1 MRKLSFLSFGTLLLA
16 MGCRTDRQN
25 SYNPI
30 IGSSTK
36 PSTGGGT
43 GNGTLVK
50 STSSNGIPRYNY
62 FYNGSKIVEVRD
74 ASNNIVATY
83 TYNGDLISGYTDY
96 EVPNAAKKV
105 ANFEY
110 NSSNQMVKAIY
121 TQYDA
126 SNSITSRVLE
136 SISWSNPSQPEAQ
149 LSAIDASGNPISPQT
164 TNYMKINFILQ
175 NGNLVKM
182 TVDGRIPNSI
192 NSNITRSETTYVYD
206 TAHKNPYANLTG
218 LDKILYG
225 LPGGVVQRATNFAT
239 KVTLSNSI
247 VESNGTVQQ
256 GSTSTSTV
264 TLNAVQYNSFTA
276 PLSGSSEIRTVF
288 PDPSMPPMV
297 VNSNFEY
304 AYQ

>member
-1 MRKLSFLSFGTLLLA
+1 M
-16 MGCRTDRQN
+16 
-25 SYNPI
+25 
-30 IGSSTK
+30 
-36 PSTGGGT
+36 
-43 GNGTLVK
+43 
-50 STSSNGIPRYNY
+50 
-62 FYNGSKIVEVRD
+62 EVRD
-74 ASNNIVATY
+74 ASNKIVATY

-126 SNSITSRVLE
+126 SNNITSRVLE

-182 TVDGRIPNSI
+182 TVDGRIPISI
-192 NSNITRSETTYVYD
+192 NSNFTRSETTYVYD
-206 TAHKNPYANLTG
+206 TAHKNPYANITG

-225 LPGGVVQRATNFAT
+225 LPGGRCTRSYKFCH
-239 KVTLSNSI
+239 
-247 VESNGTVQQ
+247 
-256 GSTSTSTV
+256 
-264 TLNAVQYNSFTA
+264 
-276 PLSGSSEIRTVF
+276 
-288 PDPSMPPMV
+288 
-297 VNSNFEY
+297 
-304 AYQ
+304 